1 MFWASGHCQWSS
13 HCVGR
18 NTTTTSLSMW
28 WGIFALGNTGP
39 SLWTKQHVFITSFT
53 RFFYL
58 SSSMFTFF
66 RWSSAPPQCKPLS
79 CGYPHVEDPHALV
92 EKSPYNIQ
100 RSQGAGIG
108 DEASI
113 ACQAGFQMV
122 ISNSS
127 GGRGGKALMEVV
139 DRIKV
144 ICNKE
149 GMWEKP
155 FHYYCHNAT
164 TTKVRSN
171 SLNVEC
177 EL

>member
-1 MFWASGHCQWSS
+1 M
-13 HCVGR
+13 VE
-18 NTTTTSLSMW
+18 SLSWEEHYNNYATNVMRDLCS
-28 WGIFALGNTGP
+28 GEYRT
-39 SLWTKQHVFITSFT
+39 FT
-53 RFFYL
+53 ASKTTRIYHIL
-58 SSSMFTFF
+58 CTFF
-66 RWSSAPPQCKPLS
+66 LSTSIFISLSWSSAPPQCKPLS

-92 EKSPYNIQ
+92 EKSSYKIQ

-127 GGRGGKALMEVV
+127 GRGGGKALMEVV

-171 SLNVEC
+171 CLNAES
-177 EL
+177 